1 MCSCFSISVVDNYG
15 WCTCSV
21 SSDLD
26 LFFCRFVS
34 SYGYDSKLRVLREIK
49 DNNRVISRVYRIGD
63 VTQRVSYDRV
73 QADFLHYLEGIQNA
87 A

>member
-1 MCSCFSISVVDNYG
+1 MCSSLSISVVDNYG

-26 LFFCRFVS
+26 LFFRRFVS
-34 SYGYDSKLRVLREIK
+34 SYGYISKLRVLREVK
-49 DNNRVISRVYRIGD
+49 ENNRVISRVYRIGD

-73 QADFLHYLEGIQNA
+73 RADFLHYLEVIENA